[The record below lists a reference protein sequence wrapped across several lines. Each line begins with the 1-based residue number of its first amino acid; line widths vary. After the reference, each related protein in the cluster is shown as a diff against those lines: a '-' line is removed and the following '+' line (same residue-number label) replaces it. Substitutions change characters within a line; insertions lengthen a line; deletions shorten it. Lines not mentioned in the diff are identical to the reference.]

1 MERAISDSKN
11 ANINNG
17 ANIKNYNSQETNQFN
32 KNTKLCANV
41 NEIKKKLEYENSNIF
56 NNKFDII
63 NNNLKIDLE
72 KGFHENKC
80 NNLFNIEKLYRYQDS
95 ESGNN

>member
-32 KNTKLCANV
+32 NNTKLCTNV
-41 NEIKKKLEYENSNIF
+41 NEIKKKLEYE
-56 NNKFDII
+56 II
-63 NNNLKIDLE
+63 WYYK
-72 KGFHENKC
+72 
-80 NNLFNIEKLYRYQDS
+80 
-95 ESGNN
+95 